1 MKYTGKVNLLKFQN
15 AFAANVKGKNAT
27 KRCICIPIEDN
38 HFYVGEKSVYFDFI
52 CREISEEKRKDNLT
66 HVIAPSLP
74 KEVYE
79 AMSDEE
85 RKSVPILGNLK
96 EYAVNTVTQ
105 NVEVTDDDLP
115 F

>member
-1 MKYTGKVNLLKFQN
+1 MKYIGKVNLLKFQN
-15 AFAANVKGKNAT
+15 AFAANIKGKTET

-66 HVIAPSLP
+66 HVIVPSLP

-85 RKSVPILGNLK
+85 RKAVPILGNLK
-96 EYAVNTVTQ
+96 EYTVTQ
-105 NVEVTDDDLP
+105 NVEVNDDDLP